1 MAEQKNIIN
10 PEFTKLTEAIA
21 YFLAGLFAISATLIH
36 VSGENITIEAPN
48 AGIMVAISSWLT
60 LVIGAILILAGF
72 FLLLALVNEFV
83 GKAWNK
89 VEKFLIPALFM
100 IITTEVV
107 SRAFYLRKIMV
118 LFIPTVV
125 FGVFILLVIV
135 IKASWYPYRR
145 I

>member
-1 MAEQKNIIN
+1 
-10 PEFTKLTEAIA
+10 
-21 YFLAGLFAISATLIH
+21 
-36 VSGENITIEAPN
+36 
-48 AGIMVAISSWLT
+48 MVAISSWLT